1 MYAMHAK
8 SLQSCLTVGDPMDCS
23 PPGSSVHGTSQAR
36 ILEWV
41 AISSSKG
48 SSIPG
53 IEPRLL
59 QFLHCRWILYCW
71 TKSQPNPHS
80 SASRGHLS
88 VLGQNH
94 LDLFK
99 ALLFPLLSLH
109 ALPLT
114 SSSSDVTLSHSQFLW
129 LVSAKAS
136 PCSLSPPLIVEVGVS
151 WSLGI

>member
-8 SLQSCLTVGDPMDCS
+8 SLQSCLTVCDPMDCS

-71 TKSQPNPHS
+71 TKSQPNLHS

-88 VLGQNH
+88 CIGP
-94 LDLFK
+94 K
-99 ALLFPLLSLH
+99 SLRFVQGLIISSLVPPC
-109 ALPLT
+109 LPLT

-136 PCSLSPPLIVEVGVS
+136 PCSLSPLIVEVGVS